1 MLRALFDPNK
11 QRVKL
16 VISFAQ
22 GIQIKRVQIV
32 SHTLKY
38 NGYSSFNADKNV
50 FAWHPGKLSC

>member
-1 MLRALFDPNK
+1 MFPVKMLRALFDPNK

-38 NGYSSFNADKNV
+38 NEYSSFNADKNV
-50 FAWHPGKLSC
+50 FT